1 MYMILCSFYRYV
13 IYLFSRIV
21 TQCIEI
27 LFCVFEN
34 KKRQWL
40 TAKHHCVPLIDTHR
54 GETVSV
60 QQAFLLDIILLFMKS
75 CTLVR
80 SRINVAIVKS
90 ALLEHAIL
98 KITRECTLAKKHL
111 NAGIVKRALL

>member
-1 MYMILCSFYRYV
+1 MRECTLARNNINAV
-13 IYLFSRIV
+13 
-21 TQCIEI
+21 
-27 LFCVFEN
+27 
-34 KKRQWL
+34 
-40 TAKHHCVPLIDTHR
+40 TAKKLLYCKIQHHCVPLIDTHR

-80 SRINVAIVKS
+80 SRINVVIVKS
-90 ALLEHAIL
+90 ALLKHAIL
-98 KITRECTLAKKHL
+98 KITRECTLVKKHL